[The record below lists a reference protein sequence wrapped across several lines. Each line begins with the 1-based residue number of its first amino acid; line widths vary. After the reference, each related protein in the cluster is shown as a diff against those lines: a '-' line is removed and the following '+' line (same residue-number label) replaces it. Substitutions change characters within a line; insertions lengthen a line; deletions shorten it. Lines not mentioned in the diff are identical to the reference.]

1 MEKIQIPKLKG
12 KSKWS
17 VWKLQIESTLQYH
30 DFEGVLTG
38 VVRELESLHPE
49 ATNQQKR
56 DFEASLKLYK
66 KANGFALTLLT
77 TTVEDEPIQ
86 LIIVFKTVKE
96 MWEKILSAYEQ
107 KSEQRLEHLY
117 LQLLEYKKRPAD
129 SVAAHVSKL
138 QKLWLE
144 LN

>member
-12 KSKWS
+12 KSNWS

-38 VVRELESLHPE
+38 VVREPEPLHPE

-66 KANGFALTLLT
+66 KSERFCRDIVNHNSRRR
-77 TTVEDEPIQ
+77 TV
-86 LIIVFKTVKE
+86 TVDYS
-96 MWEKILSAYEQ
+96 I
-107 KSEQRLEHLY
+107 
-117 LQLLEYKKRPAD
+117 
-129 SVAAHVSKL
+129 
-138 QKLWLE
+138 
-144 LN
+144 